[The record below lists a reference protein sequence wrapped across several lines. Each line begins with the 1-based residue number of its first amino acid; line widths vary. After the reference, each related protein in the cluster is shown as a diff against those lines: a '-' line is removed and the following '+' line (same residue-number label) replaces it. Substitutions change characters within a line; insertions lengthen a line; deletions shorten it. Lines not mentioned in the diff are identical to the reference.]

1 MKIKR
6 YEGFGS
12 GAGWEE
18 RGGKL
23 CRRFRFADFAEA
35 LAFINRVAA
44 ASEEMG
50 HHPEMHWSYADIEI
64 RLSTHDAG
72 GAITQKDI
80 DLSAAIDA
88 CE

>member
-6 YEGFGS
+6 YGVFGS
-12 GAGWEE
+12 GEGWEE
-18 RGGKL
+18 KGGKL

-44 ASEEMG
+44 ESEEMG
-50 HHPEMHWSYADIEI
+50 HHPEIHWSYADIEI

-72 GAITQKDI
+72 GAITRKDI
-80 DLSAAIDA
+80 DLSARIDSIA
-88 CE
+88 

>member
-6 YEGFGS
+6 YGVFGA
-12 GAGWEE
+12 GEGWEE

-23 CRRFRFADFAEA
+23 CKRFRFADFAEA

-44 ASEEMG
+44 ESEEMG
-50 HHPEMHWSYADIEI
+50 HHPEIHWSYADIEI

-80 DLSAAIDA
+80 ELSAKIDSIQ
-88 CE
+88 